1 MVQVKAHQNLPPE
14 AVRLQQRRS
23 RLITAFL
30 ESSDGDFLKSHSDV
44 LDEYFRESFE
54 SSTAGPHIDILKNPY
69 AIVALGGYG
78 RQEQCIHSDVDLL
91 FLFRK
96 KISPMAEDLIR
107 EVVYPLWDLGF
118 EVGYA
123 TRSLKEC
130 LSWARQDFEVLTSYL
145 DARFIC
151 GVSLLFSRLMED
163 LRGKLLNRQSGQ
175 VIDWL
180 VQRNLERHRK
190 FGDSAYLLEPNL
202 KEGQGGLRDYHTI
215 FWVAK
220 IQYGFKQL
228 RDFEYF
234 GHFSH
239 VEFQELL
246 GALRFIWIVRNRLH
260 HLTGRK
266 CDQLYL
272 EYQVQ
277 LAEALGYRDNGLK
290 PVEQFLGQLHGQMER
305 VKQQHQLFLH
315 ALSTARRATRPG
327 RKSRRTVR
335 FDGLEVREETL
346 AFSSSEEI
354 AASPLLL
361 LQIFEE
367 SARLKIPL
375 GDEARRLV
383 REFAH
388 LVDDELMACEAAVK
402 AFELVLCCPDVSF
415 EGLDVMLET
424 GLLTQL
430 IPEFSGIVNRIQ
442 YNEYHIYPVGRHT
455 LKTVQMV
462 KKFGVHGDPDSDIFL
477 FEIFREIPGRRR
489 LCWAALLHDIGKARP
504 GGHHAETGA
513 EMARSLLKRF
523 HYREAEVETISALV
537 RDHLLLIKTA
547 TRRNLNDEETA
558 VYCARQIKDVD
569 YLQMLYLLTVA
580 DSMATGPKAWNSW
593 TSVLL
598 QDLFL
603 KVFRILEEGQL
614 ASRRVVKSVDRKK
627 EKLLASCGTDEGKRR
642 IQERLAVMSPRYLL
656 YASADEIRRHLAL
669 AEQLGEAAFVWR
681 IDRGGD
687 PETRR
692 VTICATDRPGL
703 FSKIAGVFT
712 LNGVDILDAQI
723 FTWRNNLALDIF
735 EVKPPPDRI
744 FEQER
749 WHRAESHL
757 HEALADRLDIGPLLE
772 TRVSG
777 TPGRLVRPAAEPPK
791 VVMDNEASSFFT
803 IIEVFSYDFKGL
815 LFRVTDALFRCGLD
829 IWAAKIAT
837 KVDQVV
843 DVFYVRDFDAQK
855 IVEPRDVTAIKKAV
869 LEVLPG
875 DRAALPQPAV
885 RERAA
890 SEKGDR

>member
-1 MVQVKAHQNLPPE
+1 MTQIKASHHLPAE
-14 AVRLQQRRS
+14 AARLRQRRD
-23 RLITAFL
+23 RLIEAFL
-30 ESSDGDFLKSHSDV
+30 ADREGDFLRSHSDA
-44 LDEYFRESFE
+44 LDEYLRESFE
-54 SSTAGPHIDILKNPY
+54 SSTAGPRIDILKNPY
-69 AIVALGGYG
+69 AIIALGGYG
-78 RQEQCIHSDVDLL
+78 RREQCVHSDVDLL
-91 FLFRK
+91 FLFQK
-96 KISPMAEDLIR
+96 KIPAMAEDLIR

-151 GVSLLFSRLMED
+151 GVSPLFIRLMED
-163 LRGKLLNRQSGQ
+163 LRSRLLSRQSGQ

-180 VQRNLERHRK
+180 VQRNLERHGK

-220 IQYGFKQL
+220 IKYGFKQL
-228 RDFEYF
+228 RDFEYY

-239 VEFQELL
+239 AEYQELL
-246 GALRFIWIVRNRLH
+246 GALRFIWTVRNRLH
-260 HLTGRK
+260 FLTGRK

-272 EYQVQ
+272 EYQVE

-290 PVEQFLGQLHGQMER
+290 PVEQFLSQLHGQMER

-315 ALSTARRATRPG
+315 ALTTARQAARPG
-327 RKSRRTVR
+327 RKSCRATPLK
-335 FDGLEVREETL
+335 GLEVREDTL
-346 AFSSSEEI
+346 DFSGSEDI
-354 AASPLLL
+354 AAKPLLL

-367 SARLKIPL
+367 SARLRIPL
-375 GDEARRLV
+375 GHEARRLV

-388 LVDDELMACEAAVK
+388 LFDARLTASETAVK
-402 AFELVLCCPDVSF
+402 AFERVLCCPDVSF
-415 EGLDVMLET
+415 EGLDVMLQT

-442 YNEYHIYPVGRHT
+442 YNEYHLYPVGRHA

-477 FEIFREIPGRRR
+477 FEIFREISGRRR
-489 LCWAALLHDIGKARP
+489 LCWAALLHDIGKGKP

-513 EMARSLLKRF
+513 EMACSLLKRF
-523 HYREAEVETISALV
+523 GYREAEVETVSSLV
-537 RDHLLLIKTA
+537 RDHLLLVKTA
-547 TRRNLNDEETA
+547 TRRNLSDEETA
-558 VYCARQIKDVD
+558 VACARRIRDLD
-569 YLQMLYLLTVA
+569 YLKMLYLLTVA
-580 DSMATGPKAWNSW
+580 DAMATGPKAWNSW
-593 TSVLL
+593 TSALL

-603 KVFRILEEGQL
+603 KVYRILEEGQL
-614 ASRRVVKSVDRKK
+614 ASRRVVRSVDRKK
-627 EKLLASCGTDEGKRR
+627 ENLLAACGSDHEKRFVE
-642 IQERLAVMSPRYLL
+642 ERLAMMSPRYLL
-656 YASADEIRRHLAL
+656 YASADEIRHHLAL
-669 AEQLGEAAFVWR
+669 AGQLGEADFVWHV
-681 IDRGGD
+681 DRGADSG
-687 PETRR
+687 TRR
-692 VTICATDRPGL
+692 VTVCAKDRPGL

-749 WHRAESHL
+749 WQRAESHL
-757 HEALADRLDIGPLLE
+757 HEALAGRLDIGARLKD
-772 TRVSG
+772 RAAG
-777 TPGRLVRPAAEPPK
+777 GAGRAARLVSVPPK
-791 VVMDNEASSFFT
+791 VVVDNEASSFFT

-829 IWAAKIAT
+829 IWVAKIAT

-843 DVFYVRDFDAQK
+843 DVFYVRDFDGQK
-855 IVEPRDVTAIKKAV
+855 VIEPRDVAAVKKAV

-875 DRAALPQPAV
+875 GGG
-885 RERAA
+885 A
-890 SEKGDR
+890 SDGDGW